1 MKKFKNSFRGYDREE
16 VNEFVEDV
24 IAKLENIIG
33 EVEKKEEEIARLYDK
48 IKSYEEREVNL
59 NRALVM
65 AENTSEQIKR
75 MARDEAAVIVD
86 DARNN
91 ANRIVNESLMRAEKT
106 ELEATLLRKN
116 VTIFKKRL
124 RGIIENQL
132 ELVDEIER
140 VDF

>member
-1 MKKFKNSFRGYDREE
+1 MRKFKNSFRGYDREE

-24 IAKLENIIG
+24 ISKLENIIA
-33 EVEKKEEEIARLYDK
+33 EVEKKDDEITRLYDK